1 MVEFMIYDL
10 RFKIGDLGFGAR
22 IANRMDVLLNRVM
35 RWGFLLLLVV
45 GLVGCGGQEVGEEK
59 RALTRV
65 RLQTDWYPQ
74 PEHGGFYQ
82 ALAKGFYE
90 EEGLAVEL
98 LPGGPN
104 AMTMQKVL
112 RGDVEFSMHRADH
125 VIQKVAE
132 GIPLVMLFAHFQN
145 DPQALMYHASNPL
158 TDLSQ
163 LANRP
168 VVAVPG
174 LSWIAYVENL
184 YSIRL
189 RLQPHDFGMVNFMSD
204 PNLVQ
209 QCLITNEPFYVK
221 QTGLEVGVFRL
232 SDTGFNP
239 YHVVYGRKDYVQMNP
254 EICEAFKR
262 ASIRGWLDYL
272 LNDPAPAHAL
282 ILERNA
288 MMSVEQMDFARQMLI
303 EQQIVTGNPDSGDS
317 TGRLRKDRLGAIAT
331 KLYELGIIRGVP
343 AVESYLPKAD

>member
-1 MVEFMIYDL
+1 M
-10 RFKIGDLGFGAR
+10 
-22 IANRMDVLLNRVM
+22 
-35 RWGFLLLLVV
+35 
-45 GLVGCGGQEVGEEK
+45 
-59 RALTRV
+59 

-158 TDLSQ
+158 TDLHQ

-174 LSWIAYVENL
+174 LSWITYVENL

-189 RLQPHDFGMVNFMSD
+189 KLQPHDFGMINFMSD
-204 PNLVQ
+204 SNLVQ
-209 QCLITNEPFYVK
+209 QCLITNEPFYVR
-221 QTGLEVGVFRL
+221 QMGIEVGVFRL
-232 SDTGFNP
+232 SETGFNP
-239 YHVVYGRKDYVQMNP
+239 YHVVYARKDYAQMNP
-254 EICEAFKR
+254 DVCEAFTR

-272 LNDPAPAHAL
+272 LNNPEPAHAL
-282 ILERNA
+282 ILERNSL
-288 MMSVEQMDFARQMLI
+288 MSIEQMNYARQMLI
-303 EQQIVTGNPDSGDS
+303 EGQIVTGNLADGDA
-317 TGRLRKDRLGAIAT
+317 TGKLREERLRAISNQ
-331 KLYELGIIRGVP
+331 LYKLGIIRAIP
-343 AVESYLPKAD
+343 LESGYTIGNK